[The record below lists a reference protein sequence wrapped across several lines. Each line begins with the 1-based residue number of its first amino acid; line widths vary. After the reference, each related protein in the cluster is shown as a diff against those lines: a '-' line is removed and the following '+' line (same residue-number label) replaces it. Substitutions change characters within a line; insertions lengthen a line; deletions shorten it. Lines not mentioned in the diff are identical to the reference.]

1 MAVEVEVEVGI
12 ILDSYLLF
20 TQHDHVIVDIIFLRN
35 INGNTFQLINN
46 SRHFDCDCLLFYQQ
60 VVVNNLQT
68 MTSHRHNNKHK
79 YNNLSRNK
87 CKVEEEVEEIQ
98 MES

>member
-20 TQHDHVIVDIIFLRN
+20 THHDHVIVDIIFLRN

-46 SRHFDCDCLLFYQQ
+46 S
-60 VVVNNLQT
+60 
-68 MTSHRHNNKHK
+68 
-79 YNNLSRNK
+79 
-87 CKVEEEVEEIQ
+87 
-98 MES
+98 